1 MAVPARVKMGW
12 LELARGLAALLVVIS
27 HGSLAGVPSQYFPF
41 IVSLG
46 TSAVAFFFVLSGSI
60 ILHINGRDLGRP
72 DMAANYA
79 WRRVVRIFPTYWLV
93 FTIDLSLHL
102 FVGNR
107 AGIAEMGLG
116 WIVHEALLLPGG
128 QLYVSVAWT
137 LRHELLFYGLFL
149 VAILNRRAGALLFG
163 CWFAIILDYFVTYGW
178 EQDLSRP
185 PLQTLTSPLNLC
197 FFLGMAIA
205 AFHQK
210 WSQLFMSI
218 NAPAAS
224 LWFGAVS
231 YPLYLVHLTIYFAM
245 SGVFKRLGVDPS
257 WLWRLAGAVVLSLAV
272 AYVLARW
279 FERPVLEGLRR
290 LSPDPL
296 YRRSSIKLERTG

>member
-1 MAVPARVKMGW
+1 MGW

-46 TSAVAFFFVLSGSI
+46 TSAVAFFFVLSGFI
-60 ILHINGRDLGRP
+60 ILHIHGRDLGRP

-163 CWFAIILDYFVTYGW
+163 CWPRHRCRHDRRFNAAQESISKA
-178 EQDLSRP
+178 SR
-185 PLQTLTSPLNLC
+185 SIEGRSAEEDSRC
-197 FFLGMAIA
+197 DESERSASGRHFFLISARHA
-205 AFHQK
+205 
-210 WSQLFMSI
+210 
-218 NAPAAS
+218 
-224 LWFGAVS
+224 GAVS
-231 YPLYLVHLTIYFAM
+231 RGAM
-245 SGVFKRLGVDPS
+245 ACFGP
-257 WLWRLAGAVVLSLAV
+257 
-272 AYVLARW
+272 
-279 FERPVLEGLRR
+279 
-290 LSPDPL
+290 
-296 YRRSSIKLERTG
+296 RRSCVPCGK

>member
-46 TSAVAFFFVLSGSI
+46 TSAVAFFFVLSGFI
-60 ILHINGRDLGRP
+60 ILHIHGRDLGRP

-116 WIVHEALLLPGG
+116 WIVHEA
-128 QLYVSVAWT
+128 
-137 LRHELLFYGLFL
+137 
-149 VAILNRRAGALLFG
+149 
-163 CWFAIILDYFVTYGW
+163 
-178 EQDLSRP
+178 
-185 PLQTLTSPLNLC
+185 
-197 FFLGMAIA
+197 
-205 AFHQK
+205 
-210 WSQLFMSI
+210 
-218 NAPAAS
+218 
-224 LWFGAVS
+224 
-231 YPLYLVHLTIYFAM
+231 
-245 SGVFKRLGVDPS
+245 
-257 WLWRLAGAVVLSLAV
+257 
-272 AYVLARW
+272 
-279 FERPVLEGLRR
+279 
-290 LSPDPL
+290 
-296 YRRSSIKLERTG
+296 